1 MKKSTTSASPFLM
14 IIIPI
19 ILFIGLSLALK
30 ESNNSEEISAN
41 ALLKK
46 SATAT
51 IVEVGQ
57 QSILRFFLKDNL

>member
-1 MKKSTTSASPFLM
+1 
-14 IIIPI
+14 
-19 ILFIGLSLALK
+19 LFIGLSLALK